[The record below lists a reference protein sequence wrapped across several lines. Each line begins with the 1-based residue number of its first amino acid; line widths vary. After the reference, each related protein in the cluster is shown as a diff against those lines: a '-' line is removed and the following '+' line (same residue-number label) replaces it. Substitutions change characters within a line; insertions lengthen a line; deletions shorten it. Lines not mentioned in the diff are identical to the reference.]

1 MLSPEYRHTL
11 GGKSSESMKF
21 PKPSPVHLG
30 LAFFFVFFLLLYHSV
45 LERAGTKDIYPYTL
59 KIYYPKSQG
68 IRPGT
73 SVSILGVEKGLVRD
87 VDVVPIEEVPDKRFL
102 DPLRKKAV
110 EITIRLADP
119 ITLYANYNISFR
131 TATVLSGRTID
142 IDPGNAEGRSN
153 MGFFKPTYKEEEENV
168 PDFAPSA
175 KYYDDFFAAS
185 TGIIRENQ
193 NDIHVTF
200 RNLLEVSEKLKGSRG
215 SIPRIINDNDI
226 HENIAE
232 TMVDMRLFGDDTRRY
247 MEGYRKLERSSLIPF
262 SINLYRRTTLIGS
275 ISSDFYLN
283 RL

>member
-1 MLSPEYRHTL
+1 
-11 GGKSSESMKF
+11 MKF
-21 PKPSPVHLG
+21 PTPSPVHLG
-30 LAFFFVFFLLLYHSV
+30 LAFFLSFFLLLYQSV
-45 LERAGTKDIYPYTL
+45 LERAGTKDLYPYTL

-73 SVSILGVEKGLVRD
+73 SVSVLGVEKGLVRD
-87 VDVVPIEEVPDKRFL
+87 VDVVPIEDVPDRRFL

-131 TATVLSGRTID
+131 TKTVLSGRTID
-142 IDPGNAEGRSN
+142 IDPGSAELDQK
-153 MGFFKPTYKEEEENV
+153 MGFFNPTYKEGEERA

-185 TGIIRENQ
+185 TGIIRENEK
-193 NDIHVTF
+193 DINLTF
-200 RNLLEVSEKLKGSRG
+200 KNLFEVSEKLKGNRG
-215 SIPRIINDNDI
+215 SIPRILNDDDI
-226 HENIAE
+226 HDNIAE
-232 TMVDMRLFGDDTRRY
+232 TMLDMRLFGDDARRY
-247 MEGYRKLERSSLIPF
+247 TEGYRKLERSAPVPF

-275 ISSDFYLN
+275 ISDNLYFN